1 MTALDKETLVRILT
15 EPKNSLVKQYKK
27 LFELE
32 GVTIDFEKEALEAI
46 AERAIER
53 KTGARGLRAIME
65 EVLDGVM
72 FESPSDTTISRILV
86 TKQSVEDKKS
96 FVYEHDP
103 LKKPVRMMIPVSP
116 DKEKSHKGRKTFA

>member
-1 MTALDKETLVRILT
+1 MLLSQITPQDLVKFGLIPELVGRLPVIATLTALDKETLVAILT

-32 GVTIDFEKEALEAI
+32 GVELEFEQEALEAI

-65 EVLDGVM
+65 
-72 FESPSDTTISRILV
+72 
-86 TKQSVEDKKS
+86 
-96 FVYEHDP
+96 
-103 LKKPVRMMIPVSP
+103 
-116 DKEKSHKGRKTFA
+116 